1 MKDMKVLVVEDE
13 LTMRETVVTYLEEQG
28 VPVKSVMSG
37 EDALEVL
44 REGAYDVAVVDLK
57 LPGIDGIEV
66 LRRAHQNNPGLPV
79 IIMTAYATIENAV
92 RAIKEGAYDYLVK
105 PFNLEELGFIIQ
117 RIVEHR
123 KLVEENVKLKEQL
136 KKRYSTRNIIGVSY
150 GMKRIF
156 ERIEGVADSTATVLI
171 QGDSGTGKELIA
183 RAIHFSGSRRDRPF
197 ITLNCGAMPETL
209 IESELF
215 GYEKGAFTGAN
226 KTKIGRFELAGDGTL
241 FLDEIGEM
249 NLEAQVDMLR
259 VLQEREFR
267 RVGGTTLIKMDARI
281 IASTNKDLEAEV
293 RADRFRQDL
302 FYRLNV
308 VPIHVPALR
317 ERREDIPFLARHFV
331 DKHKHEGKRAVSGIS
346 SEAMDLLLRYD
357 WPGNVRE
364 LENAIERAVVLG
376 TSEQIIPADLPE
388 TLHRIE
394 VGGARAIGGSLSLQD
409 VERMHILAVLEASRW
424 NLSEAARVLGIT
436 RTTLY
441 HKVQR
446 LGLRQKG
453 EAKPKPDAKR

>member
-1 MKDMKVLVVEDE
+1 MKDVRVLVVEDE

-28 VPVKSVMSG
+28 FPVTSVMSG
-37 EDALEVL
+37 EDGLETL
-44 REGAYDVAVVDLK
+44 RDGSYDIAVIDLK

-66 LRRAHQNNPGLPV
+66 LRRAHQANPDLPV

-123 KLVEENVKLKEQL
+123 KLVAENVKLKEQL
-136 KKRYSTRNIIGVSY
+136 KKRYSTRNIIGTSY

-156 ERIEGVADSTATVLI
+156 ERIESVADSTATVLI

-197 ITLNCGAMPETL
+197 ITLNCGAIPETL

-267 RVGGTTLIKMDARI
+267 RVGGTSLIKMDARI
-281 IASTNKDLEAEV
+281 IASTNKNLENEVKAGKFREDLY
-293 RADRFRQDL
+293 
-302 FYRLNV
+302 YRLNV
-308 VPIHVPALR
+308 VPIYVPALR

-331 DKHKHEGKRAVSGIS
+331 DKHKHESKREITGIS
-346 SEAMDLLLRYD
+346 SAAMDLLLRYD

-364 LENAIERAVVLG
+364 LENSIERAVVLG
-376 TSEQIIPADLPE
+376 AGEQIVPADLPE
-388 TLHRIE
+388 SLLRAET
-394 VGGARAIGGSLSLQD
+394 GGKRTIGANLSLKE
-409 VERMHILAVLEASRW
+409 VERMHILAVLEAARW
-424 NLSEAARVLGIT
+424 NLSESARVLGIT
-436 RTTLY
+436 RTTMY

-446 LGLRQKG
+446 LGLRAKG
-453 EAKPKPDAKR
+453 EPKPTGK

>member
-1 MKDMKVLVVEDE
+1 MKDVRILVVEDE

-28 VPVKSVMSG
+28 FPVKSVMSG
-37 EDALEVL
+37 EDGLEAL
-44 REGAYDVAVVDLK
+44 RDGSYDIAVVDLK

-66 LRRAHQNNPGLPV
+66 LRRAHQANPGLPV

-136 KKRYSTRNIIGVSY
+136 KKRYSTRNIIGTSY

-156 ERIEGVADSTATVLI
+156 ERIESVADSTATVLI

-197 ITLNCGAMPETL
+197 TSLNCGAIPDTL

-226 KTKIGRFELAGDGTL
+226 KTKIGRFELAADGTL

-281 IASTNKDLEAEV
+281 IASTNKNLEDEVKAGKFREDLY
-293 RADRFRQDL
+293 
-302 FYRLNV
+302 YRLNV
-308 VPIHVPALR
+308 VPIYVPALR
-317 ERREDIPFLARHFV
+317 ERREDVPFLARHFV
-331 DKHKHEGKRAVSGIS
+331 DKHKHEGKREITGIS
-346 SEAMDLLLRYD
+346 SAAMDLLLRYD

-376 TSEQIIPADLPE
+376 TGEQIVPADLPE
-388 TLHRIE
+388 SLHRAE
-394 VGGARAIGGSLSLQD
+394 TGGKRTVGANLSLQE
-409 VERMHILAVLEASRW
+409 VERMHIVAVLEAVKW

-436 RTTLY
+436 RTTMY

-446 LGLRQKG
+446 LGLRAKG
-453 EAKPKPDAKR
+453 EPKPVEK

>member
-1 MKDMKVLVVEDE
+1 MKDVRVLVIEDE

-28 VPVKSVMSG
+28 FPVKSVMSG
-37 EDALEVL
+37 EDGLDML
-44 REGAYDVAVVDLK
+44 RDGGYDIAVVDLK

-66 LRRAHQNNPGLPV
+66 LHRAHQANPGLPV

-123 KLVEENVKLKEQL
+123 KLVAENVKLKEQL
-136 KKRYSTRNIIGVSY
+136 KKRYSTRNIIGTSY

-156 ERIEGVADSTATVLI
+156 ERIESVADSTATVLI

-183 RAIHFSGSRRDRPF
+183 RAIHFSGTRRDRPF
-197 ITLNCGAMPETL
+197 ITVNCGAIPDTL

-267 RVGGTTLIKMDARI
+267 RVGGTSLIKMDARI
-281 IASTNKDLEAEV
+281 IASTNKNLEDEVKAGKFREDLY
-293 RADRFRQDL
+293 
-302 FYRLNV
+302 YRLNV
-308 VPIHVPALR
+308 VPFHVPALR

-331 DKHKHEGKRAVSGIS
+331 DKHKHESKREITGLASA
-346 SEAMDLLLRYD
+346 AMDLLLRYD

-376 TSEQIIPADLPE
+376 TGEQIVPADLPE
-388 TLHRIE
+388 GLLRAE
-394 VGGARAIGGSLSLQD
+394 AGGKRTIGANLSLQE
-409 VERMHILAVLEASRW
+409 VERMHILAVLEAVKW

-436 RTTLY
+436 RTTMY
-441 HKVQR
+441 HKVER
-446 LGLRQKG
+446 LGLRAKG
-453 EAKPKPDAKR
+453 EAKPRAGL